1 MGTSSSPKRL
11 HPVRS
16 LGSLAIVT
24 LLASG
29 IACGERAPEEAT
41 TSPGQKTATG
51 AVTNDGGTDSATPS
65 TGTPSPAG
73 VCIDIALAPSELTCD
88 TDSDC
93 ALVVTGQVCP
103 GYVPTYDGTIGTL
116 CYGGA
121 ANGQGVARV
130 AAAIASVPPTDEAGP
145 DYDFCDAVV
154 GTPRCI
160 ARQCTICG
168 PIPGNANHTCP
179 QDGGEATVG
188 DAEAD

>member
-1 MGTSSSPKRL
+1 M
-11 HPVRS
+11 S
-16 LGSLAIVT
+16 LGSTGPCARVL
-24 LLASG
+24 
-29 IACGERAPEEAT
+29 AT
-41 TSPGQKTATG
+41 TDAG
-51 AVTNDGGTDSATPS
+51 DSS
-65 TGTPSPAG
+65 CG
-73 VCIDIALAPSELTCD
+73 I
-88 TDSDC
+88 
-93 ALVVTGQVCP
+93 CP
-103 GYVPTYDGTIGTL
+103 
-116 CYGGA
+116 
-121 ANGQGVARV
+121 RV